1 MTWSILALMI
11 TFAGVGGSG
20 ALLGVH
26 LGRTHCRAHCSAGGD
41 GAVLAQ
47 LRQQLATY
55 QRENERLR
63 MRVRTLEEHLSVVLG
78 RGCIIAV
85 DLRKPQG

>member
-11 TFAGVGGSG
+11 ALAGVGGSG

-26 LGRTHCRAHCSAGGD
+26 LGRVHCRADCPAGGE
-41 GAVLAQ
+41 GAVFAQ
-47 LRQQLATY
+47 LRQQIATY

-63 MRVRTLEEHLSVVLG
+63 MRVRTLEEHLAVVLG

-85 DLRKPQG
+85 DWRKPQG

>member
-1 MTWSILALMI
+1 MTWSIFVLMI
-11 TFAGVGGSG
+11 ALVGGSG

-26 LGRTHCRAHCSAGGD
+26 LGRAHCRAGCPSVVD

-47 LRQQLATY
+47 LRQQIATY

-63 MRVRTLEEHLSVVLG
+63 IRVRTLEEHLAVVLG

-85 DLRKPQG
+85 DWRKPQG